1 MAIDDFKKSFGEL
14 TVASLKYG
22 RKFGEEPPTFG
33 YSEDEA
39 LSSIYKAIES
49 NEPMLGLDEVLE
61 KELDIKTKNGRKA
74 IIT

>member
-1 MAIDDFKKSFGEL
+1 M
-14 TVASLKYG
+14 ASLKYV
-22 RKFGEEPPTFG
+22 RKFGEVPPTFG